1 MGAPRPP
8 SFSRLGRPVGV
19 AYNQAGRAL
28 VPSCAQPCRN
38 AEPIVTSEPQ
48 PTPEPKTPAERSSG
62 SGSASSGPIGT
73 VLDGKWKLVRVLG
86 RGGMGVVYEGLN
98 TVIGKRVALKFID
111 APIAADPEVVSRFQ
125 REAQAAS
132 AVDSAHIVQI
142 FDTGTAPDGAPYLV
156 MELLQGETLGARIR
170 RLGRLSVE
178 ETVHVLCQVLRGL
191 GRAHA
196 AGVIHRD
203 LKPDNIF
210 LVDRDDDPIFVKLL
224 DFGISKIS
232 RQTTESGH
240 TLTRKGAV
248 LGTPYYMSPEQAQA
262 HHDLDGRTDLF
273 SVGAI
278 AFECLHGKAP
288 YAGLEAYEAIIVAI
302 VTRDSPSLRVLHPEL
317 PAPLCEVVQRALA
330 RDRDV
335 RFESAAAMLEALR
348 RAAPEFA
355 GLPRSSSNS
364 GPVLAAPA
372 TTPSGPPEAP
382 AQTGGSWSAR
392 PRSVTPTLVSPPTGA
407 FRKLRPLLLLG
418 ALATAAATA
427 ATLALFPRG
436 SPPVTATPS
445 PSEPA
450 PARMRVTSNV
460 TGARVFVD
468 GHLAPDGVVQ
478 GLERSSHVIR
488 VEAPGHATFERT
500 ETLDGRDELSLVLP
514 PLVAPAESAE
524 TPSPT
529 APPSHTALPAGG
541 KPRLPPN
548 NKLPPKPPQNP
559 NGGLHLKTDPT

>member
-1 MGAPRPP
+1 M
-8 SFSRLGRPVGV
+8 
-19 AYNQAGRAL
+19 
-28 VPSCAQPCRN
+28 
-38 AEPIVTSEPQ
+38 TSEPY
-48 PTPEPKTPAERSSG
+48 PPPEPSTPPEGGGAP
-62 SGSASSGPIGT
+62 SGPIGT

-98 TVIGKRVALKFID
+98 VAIGKRVALKFID

-142 FDTGTAPDGAPYLV
+142 FDTGTAPDGSPYLV

-210 LVDRDDDPIFVKLL
+210 LVDRDDDPLFVKLL
-224 DFGISKIS
+224 DFGISKIA

-278 AFECLHGKAP
+278 AYECLHGKAP

-302 VTRDSPSLRVLHPEL
+302 VTRDAPSLKGLHPEL
-317 PAPLCEVVQRALA
+317 PTPLCEVVQRALS
-330 RDRDV
+330 RDRDA
-335 RFESAAAMLEALR
+335 RYASAAAMLEAVR
-348 RAAPEFA
+348 RAAPELA
-355 GLPRSSSNS
+355 GLPRSSSQSVS
-364 GPVLAAPA
+364 GVPAAAPA
-372 TTPSGPPEAP
+372 TTPSGAP
-382 AQTGGSWSAR
+382 DASAQTGGSWSSR

-407 FRKLRPLLLLG
+407 FRRLRPLLLLG
-418 ALATAAATA
+418 AAATA
-427 ATLALFPRG
+427 IGLGATLALSPRR
-436 SPPVTATPS
+436 PPAAPAVTPA

-450 PARMRVTSNV
+450 LARMRVTSNV
-460 TGARVFVD
+460 PGARVFVD
-468 GHLAPDGVVQ
+468 GRLAPDGVVQ
-478 GLERSSHVIR
+478 GRERSSHVIR
-488 VEAPGHATFERT
+488 VEAPGHATFERS
-500 ETLDGRDELSLVLP
+500 EILDGRDELSLVLP
-514 PLVAPAESAE
+514 PLVAPADAADA
-524 TPSPT
+524 
-529 APPSHTALPAGG
+529 APHPPAAPAPNGPRPRPPANGRPPAAKPPAGA
-541 KPRLPPN
+541 
-548 NKLPPKPPQNP
+548 